1 MSVREPVAAGLFYE
15 ANPKLLSE
23 QIRECFLGERG
34 PGDLPISKRSG
45 FVSGAIVPHAGY
57 QYSGACAAWAYK
69 EIGEAELA
77 DTYVIMGPNHTG
89 LGGSALTTQNF
100 RTPFGIV
107 RTDKRLASYL
117 VSKGSIVDSE
127 LPHLEE
133 HSIEVQIPFLQ
144 FINKDS
150 ESWKILPIVLS
161 DDIDYKALALDL
173 KEAMVDLGKKIVF
186 IASSDFT
193 HYGRAYGYVPFS
205 SDIPDRIRKLDKKA
219 IEFIKKKDDVGFLNY
234 VYETGATICGRL
246 PIATLLNIMS
256 NKKAELLQYYTSGD
270 LVNDYKNS
278 VSYASIIFK

>member
-1 MSVREPVAAGLFYE
+1 M
-15 ANPKLLSE
+15 
-23 QIRECFLGERG
+23 
-34 PGDLPISKRSG
+34 
-45 FVSGAIVPHAGY
+45 PHAGY

-117 VSKGSIVDSE
+117 ISKGSIVDSE

-256 NKKAELLQYYTSGD
+256 NKKAELLQYYTSGEP
-270 LVNDYKNS
+270 
-278 VSYASIIFK
+278 IFLYEYVLKCY

>member
-34 PGDLPISKRSG
+34 PGDLPVSKRSG

-69 EIGEAELA
+69 EIGETELA

-117 VSKGSIVDSE
+117 ISKGSIVDSE

-161 DDIDYKALALDL
+161 DGIDYKALALDL